1 MLLLHEQAFTQ
12 QASDAR
18 ISIGTYMDIVD
29 THNDIQESR
38 EELLVA
44 RTELDM
50 AKVSPSPTLV
60 LGNASGDISGINMPH
75 QIFAGVEYS
84 IEAGGKRKSRIR
96 HANATLELARIK
108 HEIFVRTFKKDAWLL
123 YHRCWIEEQ
132 QINAQMDYIQKVNAL
147 RTSDSLSAI
156 QKRITVQKLQIEL
169 STSMEKHA
177 NSLEEMNAMVSHAKL
192 PTVVAPLLTVPL
204 DPDSDTIAL
213 TIHED
218 NLHVLAQKAAYDL
231 ATEEIVL
238 AKNSRK
244 GDYSISIGN
253 NFVTRGTNPEAPSPA
268 YNAITA
274 FISIP
279 FRFSSRAAEVRHD
292 KFLIQESEEDQLVVI
307 DELKDHSVFIQEQK
321 QKIAAD
327 LKKIAALINSQEK
340 LIALLT
346 SASVAGLL
354 EEMERLYEFREMQW
368 EATDALANTNGELFW
383 YTGKL
388 PMARKTPVASSK

>member
-1 MLLLHEQAFTQ
+1 
-12 QASDAR
+12 
-18 ISIGTYMDIVD
+18 
-29 THNDIQESR
+29 
-38 EELLVA
+38 
-44 RTELDM
+44 
-50 AKVSPSPTLV
+50 
-60 LGNASGDISGINMPH
+60 
-75 QIFAGVEYS
+75 
-84 IEAGGKRKSRIR
+84 
-96 HANATLELARIK
+96 
-108 HEIFVRTFKKDAWLL
+108 
-123 YHRCWIEEQ
+123 
-132 QINAQMDYIQKVNAL
+132 
-147 RTSDSLSAI
+147 
-156 QKRITVQKLQIEL
+156 
-169 STSMEKHA
+169 MEKHA

-231 ATEEIVL
+231 VTEEIIL

-274 FISIP
+274 FVSIP

-307 DELKDHSVFIQEQK
+307 DELKDHSVVIQEQK

-327 LKKIAALINSQEK
+327 LKKIAALINSQEQ
-340 LIALLT
+340 LLVLLT

-354 EEMERLYEFREMQW
+354 EEMKRLYEFREMQW
-368 EATDALANTNGELFW
+368 KATDALANTNGELFW

-388 PMARKTPVASSK
+388 PMARKAPVASSK